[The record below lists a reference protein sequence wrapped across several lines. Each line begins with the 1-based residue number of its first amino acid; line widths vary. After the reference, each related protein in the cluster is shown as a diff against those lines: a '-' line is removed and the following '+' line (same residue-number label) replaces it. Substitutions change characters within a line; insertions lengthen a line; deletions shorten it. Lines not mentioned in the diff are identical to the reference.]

1 MFDKDNF
8 IKYVSG
14 VTAGRISK
22 GNEDFEY
29 LWDEHNKQNSLNG
42 TRLFFGTI
50 LIIHTSKFL
59 ENLFYTIGQLDLQA
73 N

>member
-1 MFDKDNF
+1 LELTLPKKIKMFDKDNF

-29 LWDEHNKQNSLNG
+29 LWDEHNK
-42 TRLFFGTI
+42 
-50 LIIHTSKFL
+50 
-59 ENLFYTIGQLDLQA
+59 
-73 N
+73 